1 MIIWLITGLWIA
13 LGCAQLAH
21 IITIFTDRS
30 LQTYTS
36 LSCVF
41 ISVGIFLYI
50 GVCLLWRKKCKNVCE
65 ELSQKTVMNTPTKAV
80 CKETLPYIIAFATLT
95 MITIAHFCKNYVP
108 ELFEGTYDIVI
119 GTLQS
124 DNIMGVHPFI
134 GTVASMPLR
143 RQLIGLTSLYSAVIS
158 FFQLPTYTVLCKIV
172 PICFW
177 CLTMLLYWAFSQK
190 LFAKQRK
197 RWLFLCSVALFYLL
211 SSGGVGMPANQ
222 LFFSGF
228 TGEAIRSNLLI
239 PYTLYVTWEKKWLLA
254 AIAVLTEA
262 CIVWT
267 TYGVGYCAF
276 VVVCM
281 LLVHLFLKRR
291 AKYADRME

>member
-1 MIIWLITGLWIA
+1 MIRLITGLWIA

-21 IITIFTDRS
+21 IITLFTDRS

-36 LSCVF
+36 FSCVF
-41 ISVGIFLYI
+41 ILVGIFLYI
-50 GVCLLWRKKCKNVCE
+50 GVCLLGKKRYAKACE
-65 ELSQKTVMNTPTKAV
+65 DVPQKAVTNTQTKAV
-80 CKETLPYIIAFATLT
+80 SKETLPYIIVFVLLAS
-95 MITIAHFCKNYVP
+95 ITIIHFCKNYVP
-108 ELFEGTYDIVI
+108 ELFEGTYDTVI

-124 DNIMGVHPFI
+124 GNIMGVHPFI

-143 RQLIGLTSLYSAVIS
+143 RQIIGLTSLYSALIS
-158 FFQLPTYTVLCKIV
+158 ALRLPTYMVLCKIV
-172 PICFW
+172 PICLW
-177 CLTMLLYWAFSQK
+177 CFSMLLYWAFAQK
-190 LFAKQRK
+190 LFSEQRK
-197 RWLFLCSVALFYLL
+197 RWLFLCSVTLFYLL
-211 SSGGVGMPANQ
+211 SCGGVGMPANQ

-239 PYTLYVTWEKKWLLA
+239 PYTLYVTWQKKWFLA

-267 TYGVGYCAF
+267 TYGVGYCTF
-276 VVVCM
+276 LVVCM
-281 LLVHLFLKRR
+281 LFVHLFLKRR